1 MIRVIRLLKDK
12 ITDCEGE
19 CVIHYDAAVE
29 YGCPVDW
36 KNEPLVKGHLKT
48 RSRIKVKE
56 EFGLLPDG
64 N

>member
-1 MIRVIRLLKDK
+1 MIRVIRLVKEK

-36 KNEPLVKGHLKT
+36 KNEPLVKGHLET
-48 RSRIKVKE
+48 RPRIKVNGE
-56 EFGLLPDG
+56 SELLPDG